1 MGSCIAPH
9 ASAMDAGQKST
20 LGARTEILLPSN
32 PEEPSPILADEA
44 VFAAWPRSPGFRAFW
59 GWIQRRCERLKD
71 KEIVRG
77 DYGQSPKVIIYILTS
92 LIPGYTGVDEI
103 AGRYD

>member
-1 MGSCIAPH
+1 MGEGST
-9 ASAMDAGQKST
+9 ST

-32 PEEPSPILADEA
+32 PEEPGPILADEA

-59 GWIQRRCERLKD
+59 GWIQRRCERLKG

-77 DYGQSPKVIIYILTS
+77 DYGQSSKVAIRILAS
-92 LIPGYTGVDEI
+92 LISVCTSVDEV
-103 AGRYD
+103 AGQYD

>member
-1 MGSCIAPH
+1 MGLCIAPH
-9 ASAMDAGQKST
+9 AKDMGEGSTST

-59 GWIQRRCERLKD
+59 GWIQRRCERLKG

-77 DYGQSPKVIIYILTS
+77 DYGQSSKVAIRILAS
-92 LIPGYTGVDEI
+92 LISVCTSVDEV
-103 AGRYD
+103 AG

>member
-1 MGSCIAPH
+1 MGEGST
-9 ASAMDAGQKST
+9 ST
-20 LGARTEILLPSN
+20 LGDRTEILLPSN

-59 GWIQRRCERLKD
+59 GWIQRRCERLRG

-77 DYGQSPKVIIYILTS
+77 DYGQSPKVAFDTLIS

-103 AGRYD
+103 AG

>member
-1 MGSCIAPH
+1 MGSCIAIE
-9 ASAMDAGQKST
+9 MGEGST
-20 LGARTEILLPSN
+20 STPAARTEILLPSH

-59 GWIQRRCERLKD
+59 GWIQRRCERLKG

-77 DYGQSPKVIIYILTS
+77 DYAQSPKVANHALTS
-92 LIPGYTGVDEI
+92 LIPGHTGVDEI
-103 AGRYD
+103 AG